1 MSLLKRNL
9 PFRLLLLPL
18 LLNSSSNRL
27 TTINLLPLRPRMI
40 TMVVTAKVRT
50 KAKVRASSITALA
63 VTDKDRGMDRE
74 VWDKVKVVIS
84 LMRGQ

>member
-9 PFRLLLLPL
+9 PCRLLLLPL

-27 TTINLLPLRPRMI
+27 TTINLLPLLPRMI
-40 TMVVTAKVRT
+40 IMVVTAKVKT
-50 KAKVRASSITALA
+50 KVKVRASSITTLV
-63 VTDKDRGMDRE
+63 VTVKDRGMDRE

-84 LMRGQ
+84 LMRG

>member
-84 LMRGQ
+84 LMRG